1 VLPRFLAE
9 SLDVNAG
16 TARLSDDEAR
26 HLAQVLRLAV
36 GDEVAVFDGAGREF
50 RARVARVA
58 RDGAD
63 LALLD
68 EYPAAPEPAVRLTL
82 AQAVIKGEKMD
93 DLVRDATMMGVTAIE
108 PLVTEHTAAHMKEGR
123 APERWRRIA
132 IASAKQCRRAV
143 VPAIGAGTKFPDWLA
158 RDRAELRVLLVE
170 PSATIEGHPASTLG
184 GVAGNRP
191 ASASLLVGPE
201 GGWSVREIEAAA
213 GAGYVPITLGRRT
226 LRADAVAVVAIG
238 VLQFVWGDL

>member
-1 VLPRFLAE
+1 MLPRFLAE
-9 SLDVNAG
+9 SLDADAG
-16 TARLSDDEAR
+16 TARLSEDEAR
-26 HLAQVLRLAV
+26 HLAQVLRLAA

-50 RARVARVA
+50 RARVDRVA

-63 LALLD
+63 LKLLD

-143 VPAIGAGTKFPDWLA
+143 LPATVGRMPLPAWLPQ
-158 RDRAELRVLLVE
+158 D
-170 PSATIEGHPASTLG
+170 PAHL
-184 GVAGNRP
+184 
-191 ASASLLVGPE
+191 
-201 GGWSVREIEAAA
+201 
-213 GAGYVPITLGRRT
+213 
-226 LRADAVAVVAIG
+226 
-238 VLQFVWGDL
+238 